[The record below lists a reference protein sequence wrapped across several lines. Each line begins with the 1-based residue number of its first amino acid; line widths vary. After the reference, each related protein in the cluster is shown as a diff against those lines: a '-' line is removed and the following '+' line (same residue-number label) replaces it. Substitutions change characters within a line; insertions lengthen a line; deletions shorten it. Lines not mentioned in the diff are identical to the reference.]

1 MTVSPKLKWNSI
13 DHFYKEYDSDIIM
26 LYVIFQMNLEVEID
40 VMDERGPSRC
50 DLKTSFG
57 FVGYLIL

>member
-1 MTVSPKLKWNSI
+1 MTVSPKLIWYSI

-26 LYVIFQMNLEVEID
+26 LCVIFQKNLEVEID
-40 VMDERGPSRC
+40 AMDERGPSRF
-50 DLKTSFG
+50 DLKMS